1 MMRSTDGS
9 TTHNLA
15 YPPLVPIMIL
25 VTSLS
30 HSLFKLNATSD
41 SLYPRNLDIYIDF
54 LSPLLADTLQL
65 TLKEVILIWLRDV
78 TLRYM
83 DFTDFVILDE
93 ERNKTQNM
101 AMMCIY
107 KLLEKLKRASI
118 NRKVPR
124 LQSDNIFHVE
134 VE

>member
-1 MMRSTDGS
+1 
-9 TTHNLA
+9 
-15 YPPLVPIMIL
+15 
-25 VTSLS
+25 
-30 HSLFKLNATSD
+30 
-41 SLYPRNLDIYIDF
+41 
-54 LSPLLADTLQL
+54 
-65 TLKEVILIWLRDV
+65 
-78 TLRYM
+78 M

>member
-1 MMRSTDGS
+1 MRSTTEAPNS
-9 TTHNLA
+9 NNLA

-30 HSLFKLNATSD
+30 HSLFKLNGSSD

-83 DFTDFVILDE
+83 DF
-93 ERNKTQNM
+93 
-101 AMMCIY
+101 
-107 KLLEKLKRASI
+107 S
-118 NRKVPR
+118 
-124 LQSDNIFHVE
+124 
-134 VE
+134 